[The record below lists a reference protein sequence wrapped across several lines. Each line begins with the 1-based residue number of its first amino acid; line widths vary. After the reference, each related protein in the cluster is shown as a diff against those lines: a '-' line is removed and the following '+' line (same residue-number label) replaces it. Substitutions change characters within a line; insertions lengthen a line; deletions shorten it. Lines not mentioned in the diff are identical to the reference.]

1 MSDNFFTIKFIKKKD
16 KIILLENK
24 IINTETDISET
35 IDSERI
41 DIENID
47 NLDDDFLYPSLND
60 KFFNK
65 KISNKKEF
73 YDNRYDTKI
82 YDVTKYGDI
91 LCNQSFEL
99 SPHQQFVKNFLS
111 TQTPYNSLL
120 LYHGVGTGKTCSAIG
135 VAEEMRDYL
144 KQIGE
149 NKKIVVIANSNVQD
163 EIFKQLFDKNKLK
176 FINNEWNIKSCVGN
190 SLLKEINPIN
200 LKQLSYEKVVSEI
213 NNIIKNNYS
222 FFGYTKFGN
231 ELEKITNLNKK
242 NIKNKDEI
250 IKKILENEYNNTLLI
265 IDEVHNI
272 RLTED
277 SKNKKLIDQLFLLIK
292 NVKSLKLLLLS
303 ATPLYNNYKEIIL
316 LINLMNYNDKKD
328 MINVNDVFDNNGDFI
343 KDEEGNEIGKELLI
357 KKATGYIS
365 HVKGDNPYTFPYRV
379 ASNEFNKLKTLDP
392 VNYPKYQLNGVNIID
407 PIKNIPIYVSNI
419 GEIQKKGYQYIL
431 SREKKRDEFNSALK
445 KENYSDKLGY
455 KELQNP
461 IQSLNMVYPNEILDL
476 ETNGDIKKI
485 IVTGV

>member
-1 MSDNFFTIKFIKKKD
+1 
-16 KIILLENK
+16 
-24 IINTETDISET
+24 
-35 IDSERI
+35 
-41 DIENID
+41 
-47 NLDDDFLYPSLND
+47 
-60 KFFNK
+60 
-65 KISNKKEF
+65 
-73 YDNRYDTKI
+73 
-82 YDVTKYGDI
+82 
-91 LCNQSFEL
+91 
-99 SPHQQFVKNFLS
+99 
-111 TQTPYNSLL
+111 
-120 LYHGVGTGKTCSAIG
+120 
-135 VAEEMRDYL
+135 MRDYL

-357 KKATGYIS
+357 QKATGYIS

-419 GEIQKKGYQYIL
+419 GEIQKKVINTYYLERKNVMNLIVL
-431 SREKKRDEFNSALK
+431 LK
-445 KENYSDKLGY
+445 KK
-455 KELQNP
+455 
-461 IQSLNMVYPNEILDL
+461 
-476 ETNGDIKKI
+476 T
-485 IVTGV
+485 IVIN